1 MDRIQEYHPKRDN
14 PDSKGYAWYVFK
26 NKWILDIKYKTPTLH
41 STDPKKLNEKK
52 GPRKAA

>member
-1 MDRIQEYHPKRDN
+1 MDRTKKYHPKRDN
-14 PDSKGYAWYVFK
+14 PDSKRHAWYVFT
-26 NKWILDIKYKTPTLH
+26 NKWILVIKYKTPTLH